1 MTGTV
6 DDATPSPGGSTRTRS
21 DQELDE
27 ITEAAALLEQ
37 AKGVLIFRYA
47 IDACTAFGLIERWA
61 VESGTGI
68 ETVAH
73 ALVHDICQGDR
84 TELRDPSFVRWL
96 EERLRHQFPAEP
108 DSPAGSPSGS

>member
-1 MTGTV
+1 MTGTI
-6 DDATPSPGGSTRTRS
+6 DDAMPLPEGSPQTGS
-21 DQELDE
+21 DQEFDE

-61 VESGTGI
+61 EESGAGI

-84 TELRDPSFVRWL
+84 SELKDPSIVRWL
-96 EERLRHQFPAEP
+96 EERLRHEFPAEP
-108 DSPAGSPSGS
+108 EDGPTGSEG